1 MKDLIRRII
10 KESIPKSGEGKIKDK
25 IVTQIEK
32 LGLFKTLEMLSL
44 SYTKIFGMGIGPEY
58 FTRKIK
64 QEFIQDYFKNLGY
77 GVGLPEIDVD
87 PIFYSQNENEYRE
100 IFYLGA
106 SKVSIMVWDKESWDT
121 EGEYGVL
128 YYNLSDDMI
137 DEIFDI
143 VVQLYDNNIEI

>member
-1 MKDLIRRII
+1 MSDNLRDRILNR
-10 KESIPKSGEGKIKDK
+10 
-25 IVTQIEK
+25 IEK
-32 LGLFKTLEMLSL
+32 FGLKVTLDMTGM
-44 SYTKIFGMGIGPEY
+44 SYGKLFSIGIGPEY

-64 QEFIQDYFKNLGY
+64 QEFIQNYFKDLGY

-106 SKVSIMVWDKESWDT
+106 SKVSIIVWDKESWDT

>member
-1 MKDLIRRII
+1 MSDNLRDRILN
-10 KESIPKSGEGKIKDK
+10 K
-25 IVTQIEK
+25 IEK
-32 LGLFKTLEMLSL
+32 FGLKVTLDMTGM
-44 SYTKIFGMGIGPEY
+44 SYGKLFSIGIGPEY

-64 QEFIQDYFKNLGY
+64 QEFIQNYFKDLGY

-106 SKVSIMVWDKESWDT
+106 SKVSIMVWDRESGDT
-121 EGEYGVL
+121 EGEYGVS
-128 YYNLSDDMI
+128 YHNLSDDMI

-143 VVQLYDNNIEI
+143 VIQLYDDNFYI

>member
-1 MKDLIRRII
+1 MSDNLRDRIL
-10 KESIPKSGEGKIKDK
+10 KK
-25 IVTQIEK
+25 IEK
-32 LGLFKTLEMLSL
+32 FGLKVTLDMTGM
-44 SYTKIFGMGIGPEY
+44 SYGKLFSIGIGPEY

-64 QEFIQDYFKNLGY
+64 QEFIQNYFKDLGY

-106 SKVSIMVWDKESWDT
+106 SNVSVIVWDKESWDT
-121 EGEYGVL
+121 EGEYFVS
-128 YYNLSDDMI
+128 YHNLSDDMI

-143 VVQLYDNNIEI
+143 VAQLYDNNIEI